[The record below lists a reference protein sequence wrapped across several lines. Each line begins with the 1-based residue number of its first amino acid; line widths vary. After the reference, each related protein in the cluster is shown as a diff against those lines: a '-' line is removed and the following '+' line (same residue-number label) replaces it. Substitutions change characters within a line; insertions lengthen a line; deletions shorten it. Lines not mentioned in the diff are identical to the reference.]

1 MQITATLIIIVLT
14 CVISLIAFYQEGLM
28 EDLAMYPYELR
39 TRRQYYRFL
48 TSGFVHADWMHLLF
62 NMYSFYWVGI
72 AVESIFVQISSWRYM
87 FPLYYG
93 LGIVVSSIPYYFR
106 HRFDPNRLAV
116 GASGAVS
123 ACIFSIILIDPW
135 APIGVLFI
143 PMRLIV
149 YGILFLAISAYMARR
164 DSGTGGGIAHG
175 VHFWGAVYGFV
186 FPIILEPSLFTSFI
200 QKLLSPILR

>member
-1 MQITATLIIIVLT
+1 MQMSATLIIIVLT

-28 EDLAMYPYELR
+28 EDLAMYPYEIR
-39 TRRQYYRFL
+39 TRHQYYRFL
-48 TSGFVHADWMHLLF
+48 TNGFVHANWMHLFF
-62 NMYSFYWVGI
+62 NMYSFYWVGQ
-72 AVESIFVQISSWRYM
+72 AVEGILAQISSWHYM

-93 LGIVVSSIPYYFR
+93 LGIVIPSIPYFFR

-123 ACIFSIILIDPW
+123 ACIFSIVLIEPWSPIWIFFIKMPLILY
-135 APIGVLFI
+135 GV
-143 PMRLIV
+143 V
-149 YGILFLAISAYMARR
+149 FLAISAYMANR

-186 FPIILEPSLFTSFI
+186 FPIILEPSLLSRFI
-200 QKLLSPILR
+200 AQLLGPIFR